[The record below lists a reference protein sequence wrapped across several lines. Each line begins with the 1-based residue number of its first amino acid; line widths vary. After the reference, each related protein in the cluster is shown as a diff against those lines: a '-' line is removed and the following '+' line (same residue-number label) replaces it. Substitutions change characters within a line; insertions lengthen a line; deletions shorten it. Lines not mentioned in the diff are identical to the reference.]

1 MLRKET
7 NQEEKFA
14 HHFDVQI
21 HELYAIICLGAQ
33 KCNINIYIYIE
44 KTRADSCGKEKHRQM
59 IRHKGK
65 EREKR
70 PSWVKTT
77 EKQGLYEVPH
87 FATIERPGKEEAV
100 YEM

>member
-33 KCNINIYIYIE
+33 NSKVKRKKKQLTRMWP
-44 KTRADSCGKEKHRQM
+44 KTISNDSMQRK
-59 IRHKGK
+59 KGK
-65 EREKR
+65 KTD
-70 PSWVKTT
+70 WVKTT

>member
-14 HHFDVQI
+14 HHVDVQI

-33 KCNINIYIYIE
+33 DAKV
-44 KTRADSCGKEKHRQM
+44 KKKWADSHGKTIGKWFDAKWR
-59 IRHKGK
+59 KGK
-65 EREKR
+65 KTD
-70 PSWVKTT
+70 WVKTT

-87 FATIERPGKEEAV
+87 FATIERPGKAA